1 MLTEESITRARQ
13 LLNAGNPVEA
23 ARQLVGVA
31 EQAHLVDRDYD
42 DAMYLL
48 SQAFTQANMARAAA
62 TVLLYLGRGDDVIRL
77 GTNVSTTDTA
87 RAFLCGQRPNLR
99 EAAKAFR
106 VANWPAHAA
115 ITFERAEDFPAARA
129 LWEEVAGD
137 SRLRTDPYVAA
148 LVSFNLGRVLHR
160 LGDESGA
167 HRCRVRALRLL
178 EEAADVL
185 ETRGLRDRA
194 FDCFQVLLTLGVET
208 GSFENLAEG
217 YVNCVRILREDHL
230 KHYALHYYED
240 FIKKA
245 QEAGEFHAA
254 ATMLHEAADY
264 ARGVGLNFHNVLRV
278 REAQAWEKAARSI
291 LDTGGAGELAENAFL
306 AAIGAYSSASMHG
319 NAVAT
324 FKTLAS
330 IGLEESRTKRYA
342 KLADKYTDARNEG
355 GALPRLPDYLQQ
367 PVKYPDIWN
376 DDVIEWEA
384 SGDAI
389 ETCGQIL
396 LETDLPSFV
405 RRRALVAR
413 LQPLTHTSP
422 SHPQA
427 LAGLSEKLGQVGVYQ
442 VLSPL
447 EQLYEHTAPQV
458 RAAVLRA
465 AQMLFFKRT
474 FVVINKG
481 VVDPDPS
488 VRANARDAVSR
499 MHFPHAFDPLS
510 RLHRDSVDPE
520 VRKSA
525 LGSIGK
531 VQTIEAIEYLI
542 GVLSHGSPE
551 DKRMSF
557 ELLVRTDFQDTAKT
571 LAMAIER
578 ETGELQQILAQIRTQ
593 RGDR

>member
-1 MLTEESITRARQ
+1 MLTEESLTRARQ

-42 DAMYLL
+42 DAMFLL
-48 SQAFTQANMARAAA
+48 AQSFVQANMARAAA
-62 TVLLYLGRGDDVIRL
+62 TVFLYLGRGDDVLRL
-77 GTNVSTTDTA
+77 GNKVEMTDTA
-87 RAFLCGQRPNLR
+87 RALLCGPKPNLR

-106 VANWPAHAA
+106 TANWPAHAA
-115 ITFERAEDFPAARA
+115 ITYERAEDFLAARA
-129 LWEEVAGD
+129 LWDEVAGD
-137 SRLRTDPYVAA
+137 SRLRTDPYVGA

-160 LGDESGA
+160 LGDDAAA
-167 HRCRVRALRLL
+167 HRCRVKALRLL

-194 FDCFQVLLTLGVET
+194 FDCFQVLLTLGIET

-230 KHYALHYYED
+230 KHYAIHYYED

-245 QEAGEFHAA
+245 QDAGEFHAA
-254 ATMLHEAADY
+254 ATMLHEASDY
-264 ARGVGLNFHNVLRV
+264 ARSVGLNFHNVLRL
-278 REAQAWEKAARSI
+278 REAQAWEKAARGI

-306 AAIGAYSSASMHG
+306 AAIGAYSSAGMHA

-330 IGLEESRTKRYA
+330 IGLEEARTKRYA
-342 KLADKYTDARNEG
+342 KLADRYGDARNESG
-355 GALPRLPDYLQQ
+355 VLPRLPDYLQQ

-376 DDVIEWEA
+376 DDVIEWET
-384 SGDAI
+384 SGDSI

-396 LETDLPSFV
+396 LDNDLPSFV
-405 RRRALVAR
+405 RRKALVAR

-422 SHPQA
+422 SHPLA
-427 LAGLSEKLGQVGVYQ
+427 LAGLGEKLGGVGVYQ
-442 VLSPL
+442 VLAPL

-465 AQMLFFKRT
+465 AQGLFFKRT

-481 VVDPDPS
+481 VVDADPT
-488 VRANARDAVSR
+488 VRANARDAVAR

-520 VRKSA
+520 VRRAA

-531 VQTIEAIEYLI
+531 VQTIEAIEYMI

-551 DKRMSF
+551 DRRVAF

-571 LAMAIER
+571 LLQAIER
-578 ETGELQQILAQIRTQ
+578 ETGELQQVLQNIRVR